1 MSNHANN
8 PSHHHV
14 HDPDC
19 RFCNINPERTKI
31 VEEFE
36 HVKVILANPRL
47 MPGHLLVIPKRH
59 VERMSELNDAELL
72 ELIHVVNTYCDK
84 VLKFAKGYM
93 VKNNFMP
100 FLEESRLKVNHMHI
114 HILPRNFSDD
124 LYTKALFN
132 ESTLYEDLSDEEYS
146 IILKKLD
153 TD

>member
-1 MSNHANN
+1 
-8 PSHHHV
+8 
-14 HDPDC
+14 
-19 RFCNINPERTKI
+19 
-31 VEEFE
+31 
-36 HVKVILANPRL
+36 